1 MQALKASK
9 MVDDEDQYT
18 RFKSESEKE
27 VGKKLFEALYDTC
40 VVSWET
46 NIQNDGTKMVCDK
59 AHFLALADAKI
70 NEISKFFM
78 DWAKYVDELGNFR
91 QEVEEETVKN

>member
-1 MQALKASK
+1 MQTLKATK
-9 MVDDEDQYT
+9 MIDNEDKYT
-18 RFKSESEKE
+18 KFKFDSDKE

-46 NIQNDGTKMVCDK
+46 NIQNDGTKMKCDK
-59 AHFLALADAKI
+59 EHFLELADVKI
-70 NEISKFFM
+70 NELSEFFM